1 MMLEDQEIEKEKLE
15 NAIEDLSKEIKFELK
30 KTIWD

>member
-1 MMLEDQEIEKEKLE
+1 MLEDQAIEKETLKT
-15 NAIEDLSKEIKFELK
+15 AIDDLSKEIKFELK